1 MSRNSIV
8 NPEARSLYTALLREL
23 FELEQNEKSKEA
35 YDSIRDKIDRIIEL
49 EPNNEDAYFWAIACD
64 TYASIAILGKDDNA
78 AQYSIE
84 MGKQAE
90 WLHNHSHTMDSNELV
105 SLYEGMT
112 TALLKL
118 DRIDEA
124 EKYCKQGLENQP
136 DSTLLIRWKEYIN
149 KHKPGDVGSA
159 GPEKKSGCFIATASY
174 NSAYSSEVLVLKS
187 FRDVILLNSRIG
199 RGFVRLYYTYSP
211 AIAGVIRSSNMLRFI
226 TCNIIVRPM
235 VILSKRLLSLK
246 NEGGKL

>member
-1 MSRNSIV
+1 MSKNSIV
-8 NPEARSLYTALLREL
+8 NPEARSLYTALMREL

-84 MGKQAE
+84 MGTQAE
-90 WLHNHSHTMDSNELV
+90 WLHNHSHTMDSDELI

-118 DRIDEA
+118 DRLNEA
-124 EKYCKQGLENQP
+124 EKYCKLGLENQP
-136 DSTLLIRWKEYIN
+136 NSTLLIQWQKYLN
-149 KHKPGDVGSA
+149 KHNPSSVGST
-159 GPEKKSGCFIATASY
+159 GSEKKSGCFIATAVRRWLQRLDVQTLFIEPGCPRQNDY
-174 NSAYSSEVLVLKS
+174 VES
-187 FRDVILLNSRIG
+187 FSGKLRDELLNQEI
-199 RGFVRLYYTYSP
+199 FYTLEE
-211 AIAGVIRSSNMLRFI
+211 AK
-226 TCNIIVRPM
+226 C
-235 VILSKRLLSLK
+235 
-246 NEGGKL
+246 